1 MRAGTTCGDLLGGRW
16 KGRFFVRLS
25 RVFGESL
32 VPAEQ
37 RSHDGPRV
45 VLEPENRARDGLKS
59 AGVGLLL
66 LSMVVFVIAGAQTV
80 FFFTLLAAWLLFPVL
95 VGLRST
101 LDAGCAFMLISVS
114 VVVVVGVAQNGL
126 GYLLP

>member
-1 MRAGTTCGDLLGGRW
+1 M
-16 KGRFFVRLS
+16 
-25 RVFGESL
+25 
-32 VPAEQ
+32 
-37 RSHDGPRV
+37 

-66 LSMVVFVIAGAQTV
+66 LSVVVFVIAGAQTV

>member
-1 MRAGTTCGDLLGGRW
+1 LRAGTTCGDLLGGRW

-25 RVFGESL
+25 RGFGESL

-37 RSHDGPRV
+37 RSHDGSRA

-66 LSMVVFVIAGAQTV
+66 SVVVSVIAGAQTV